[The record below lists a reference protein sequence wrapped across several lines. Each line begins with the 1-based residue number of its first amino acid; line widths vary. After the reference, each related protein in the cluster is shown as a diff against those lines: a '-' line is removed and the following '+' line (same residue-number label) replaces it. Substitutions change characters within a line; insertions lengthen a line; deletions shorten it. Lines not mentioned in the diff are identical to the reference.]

1 MYFVIGDYAAGMLIG
16 ALTAAGVRAILW
28 PGIDMV
34 IAMLLGMALGM
45 VIAMLLGFLLS
56 PLLGMFYTMI
66 PAMLI
71 GMWGGML
78 FGMRDAMEANSSSL
92 GSATAVG
99 ALFGTILVLAIKTYD
114 RILQG
119 SVVDIGD

>member
-1 MYFVIGDYAAGMLIG
+1 MYFAIGDYAAGMLV
-16 ALTAAGVRAILW
+16 AVFTVAGVRAVIW
-28 PGIDMV
+28 PGMDMI
-34 IAMLLGMALGM
+34 IAMFLGMALGTTT
-45 VIAMLLGFLLS
+45 AMLLGLLLA
-56 PLLGMFYTMI
+56 PLLGMFQTMI

-78 FGMRDAMEANSSSL
+78 FAMRDAMGAGSSSL

-99 ALFGTILVLAIKTYD
+99 ALFGAILLLGIKTYS

-119 SVVDIGD
+119 TVRD